1 MLAVSR
7 LVIASVSHKTMRP
20 LNGSAPLAW
29 IAAIGFFVAV
39 SWSHFSESQLPLM
52 GLRNLTAP
60 YVGWPLTAVT
70 LIMALFLSFPS
81 IVSRDR
87 LLICAGFSFCL
98 VLVVTFYVSP
108 VAALMLGFIAA
119 NIIREAVKPNPSLQ
133 GPRDE
138 AARP

>member
-1 MLAVSR
+1 MA
-7 LVIASVSHKTMRP
+7 
-20 LNGSAPLAW
+20 
-29 IAAIGFFVAV
+29 
-39 SWSHFSESQLPLM
+39 
-52 GLRNLTAP
+52 AP

-98 VLVVTFYVSP
+98 FLVVTFYVSP

-119 NIIREAVKPNPSLQ
+119 NIIREDVKPSPSLQ
-133 GPRDE
+133 GTRDD